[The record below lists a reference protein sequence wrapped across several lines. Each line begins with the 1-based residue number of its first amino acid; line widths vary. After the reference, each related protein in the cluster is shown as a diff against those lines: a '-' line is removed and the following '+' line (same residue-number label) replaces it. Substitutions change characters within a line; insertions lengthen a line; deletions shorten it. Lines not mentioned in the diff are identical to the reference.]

1 MTVIVSFTK
10 LIMSF
15 NADSDTLCLYFN
27 PKIDREN
34 SFNLMS
40 ETLHKYSIYITIDIY
55 IISISFFACV

>member
-1 MTVIVSFTK
+1 
-10 LIMSF
+10 MSF